1 MSSIGEFIQ
10 EARFTRKLSVKELSE
25 ESGLSYG
32 TIRAYEQNRRTPSVE
47 SFHKLLV
54 ALDIQGLTWVN
65 SQTWVHPETGVEY
78 TLAPFASGRPKNSG
92 VRTRDYAQ
100 KQVAAV
106 RAILS
111 FDEETLDAI
120 LVMIQHCSYPKE

>member
-54 ALDIQGLTWVN
+54 ALEIEGLKWTN
-65 SQTWVHPETGVEY
+65 SQTWIHPDTGVEY
-78 TLAPFASGRPKNSG
+78 TLAPFASGRPKRSE
-92 VRTRDYAQ
+92 VRTRNFAQ

-106 RAILS
+106 KSILS